1 MKGAAKIENTAVPV
15 ASAAPVQM
23 EYRHLGRTGLKVSV
37 LSYGAWVSF
46 GNQVTG
52 VYCGTAAAG
61 RTLYG
66 RHIASHI
73 CLWVL

>member
-1 MKGAAKIENTAVPV
+1 MKGDGKSEIAAVPV

-46 GNQVTG
+46 GNQVIELS
-52 VYCGTAAAG
+52 C
-61 RTLYG
+61 
-66 RHIASHI
+66 H
-73 CLWVL
+73 